1 MAPCKRQLKATR
13 HLICGSCS
21 NWVDFVKSGCEKSW
35 AEVQADS
42 FSFECR
48 GCTKMKELEVELEEL
63 RLLVVAMVGREQ
75 GGCASSSG
83 GGTVDDKVGKDT
95 RDARESSPQ
104 PGRKLRGGKVTGRR
118 ETGRKETGKKGTG
131 GKTTGAKERGVGETG
146 GKEKGMGETG
156 GKEKGVGE
164 TGGKEKGV
172 GETGGKTTGVKE
184 REVGETGGKA
194 TGVKE
199 REVGETRAK
208 EWEVGE
214 TGAKETGGK
223 GSGQNVMEGIE
234 RKSYSAA
241 VIKGVRKRARVFVG
255 DSIVRKTD
263 RVLNKG
269 DDVVVCLP
277 GAKIEAITQRVKN
290 IVGSGKGGSVLVHV
304 GTNNVE
310 REGTTAIVRKYRQLV
325 RTLKQTRVEQVILS
339 GILPVMGRRGHKY
352 RNCRGM
358 AINMLVQ
365 KLCMEEEVGFVDLW
379 GSFVGRADMYMKDGL
394 HLSGKGAAVFA
405 DKLSAAVDSDL
416 GTMTNIFGSKHSLN

>member
-1 MAPCKRQLKATR
+1 MMAPCKRQLKATR

-48 GCTKMKELEVELEEL
+48 GCTKMKELEVELVEL

-75 GGCASSSG
+75 VGCASSSG

-118 ETGRKETGKKGTG
+118 ETGRKETGRKGTG
-131 GKTTGAKERGVGETG
+131 GKTTGAKER
-146 GKEKGMGETG
+146 
-156 GKEKGVGE
+156 GVGE

-184 REVGETGGKA
+184 REVGET
-194 TGVKE
+194 
-199 REVGETRAK
+199 R
-208 EWEVGE
+208 
-214 TGAKETGGK
+214 AKETGGK
-223 GSGQNVMEGIE
+223 GSGQNGMEGIE

-241 VIKGVRKRARVFVG
+241 VIEGVRKRARVFVG

-277 GAKIEAITQRVKN
+277 GAKIEAITERVKN

-365 KLCMEEEVGFVDLW
+365 KLCREEEVGFVDLW

>member
-48 GCTKMKELEVELEEL
+48 GCTKMKKLEVELEEL

-75 GGCASSSG
+75 GGCASSSR

-118 ETGRKETGKKGTG
+118 ETGRKETGRKGTG
-131 GKTTGAKERGVGETG
+131 GKTTGVEER
-146 GKEKGMGETG
+146 
-156 GKEKGVGE
+156 GVGE

-172 GETGGKTTGVKE
+172 GETGWKTTGVKE
-184 REVGETGGKA
+184 RG
-194 TGVKE
+194 
-199 REVGETRAK
+199 VGETRAK
-208 EWEVGE
+208 ECEVGE
-214 TGAKETGGK
+214 TGGKETGGK

-241 VIKGVRKRARVFVG
+241 VIEGVRKRARVFVG

-277 GAKIEAITQRVKN
+277 GAKIEAITERVKN

-339 GILPVMGRRGHKY
+339 GILPVMGRRGHNY

-365 KLCMEEEVGFVDLW
+365 KLCREEEVGFVDLW

-405 DKLSAAVDSDL
+405 DKLSAAVDSDM